1 MLGVDAEKRGRA
13 RCGGLLARLFMLES
27 DMLPSA
33 DMVWNGVMSLT
44 LPCPII
50 GCAAHTMRSVHA
62 MKEAGSPP
70 LAAICSP
77 SAKIAVTLPHPT
89 LAHVALLQL
98 VCELMALHFI

>member
-33 DMVWNGVMSLT
+33 DIVWNGVMSPT

-50 GCAAHTMRSVHA
+50 GCAAHTSAHA
-62 MKEAGSPP
+62 VKRVCSPP
-70 LAAICSP
+70 PGS
-77 SAKIAVTLPHPT
+77 KMLP
-89 LAHVALLQL
+89 QR
-98 VCELMALHFI
+98 

>member
-33 DMVWNGVMSLT
+33 DIVWKGVMSLT

-50 GCAAHTMRSVHA
+50 GCAVHTLRSAHEVR
-62 MKEAGSPP
+62 EFGSPP
-70 LAAICSP
+70 PGSNM
-77 SAKIAVTLPHPT
+77 LP
-89 LAHVALLQL
+89 QR
-98 VCELMALHFI
+98 